1 MIKNKGKK
9 IAITANTSWY
19 LYNFRRNTIKILLCE
34 GYEVVAI
41 APRDAYSEKLTK
53 IGCGYVEIK
62 MDQGGMNPFKDF
74 ITLFSIFMVIN
85 NQRFDVILNFTPK
98 NNIYFSL
105 IARLFSIPVVN
116 NISGLGEAFVNG
128 GIKRAFCRLLYKVS
142 QRSAATIFF
151 QNEEDR
157 SMFIKDIVPGYS
169 RSQRVPGSGVD
180 LARFALTNAPDD
192 GVVRFILVARMLYSK
207 GIEQYVDCAR
217 MLKKIYG
224 DGCQFGL
231 LGFLDVNNPS
241 AITAQKMAAWSAE
254 GIIEYL
260 GVSDNVE
267 LELAKS
273 DCVVLPSYYREG
285 VPKSLLEAG
294 AMGKPIVTTDN
305 VGCRETVDH
314 GINGFICQRQDTE
327 SLLLALDKMINLSHA
342 ERCEMGKRSRIKME
356 QEFDEGSVIKSYVSA
371 LENIF
376 NPEISTASKFAGRPK
391 LN

>member
-1 MIKNKGKK
+1 MLKSKSKR

-19 LYNFRRNTIKILLCE
+19 LYNFRRNTIRRLLIE

-41 APRDAYSEKLTK
+41 APQDAYSERL
-53 IGCGYVEIK
+53 IQLGCNYITLK

-74 ITLFSIFMVIN
+74 KTLLSIFRVIFI
-85 NQRFDVILNFTPK
+85 QRFDAILNFTPK

-105 IARLFSIPVVN
+105 IARMFSIPVIN
-116 NISGLGEAFVNG
+116 NIAGLGNVFVNG
-128 GIKRAFCRLLYKVS
+128 GIKRTFCRLLYKVS
-142 QRSAATIFF
+142 QGSAATLFF

-157 SMFIKDIVPGYS
+157 SMFINDIIPGYS
-169 RSQRVPGSGVD
+169 RSERIPGSGVD
-180 LARFALTNAPDD
+180 LLRFARTDAPDD

-241 AITAQKMAAWSAE
+241 AITAQTMAAWSAE

-314 GINGFICQRQDTE
+314 GINGFLCQRQDTD

-356 QEFDEGSVIKSYVSA
+356 QEFDEGAVIKSYMSA
-371 LENIF
+371 LDNIF
-376 NPEISTASKFAGRPK
+376 SPQIITAPKPSGRPK